1 MGRGG
6 DGSSDRALVHWP
18 QGPRFKSHKALF
30 FSKQHSTIIL
40 LPQAPKNH
48 LLILVLRCANA
59 SGSFE
64 LLHGSR
70 VEPAK
75 LDPARVT

>member
-1 MGRGG
+1 MASRTQ
-6 DGSSDRALVHWP
+6 VQIP
-18 QGPRFKSHKALF
+18 QGIGNFVLLQKA
-30 FSKQHSTIIL
+30 L

-70 VEPAK
+70 VEQAK
-75 LDPARVT
+75 LDPAKGYRDELPLQAGLLKQF